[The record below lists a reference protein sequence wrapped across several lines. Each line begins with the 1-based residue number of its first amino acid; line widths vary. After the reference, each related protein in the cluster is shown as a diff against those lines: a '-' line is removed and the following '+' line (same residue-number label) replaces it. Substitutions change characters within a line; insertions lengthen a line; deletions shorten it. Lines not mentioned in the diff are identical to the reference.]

1 MCVGFFLTGGILIF
15 TYTKKPIMKTQ
26 IKSKW
31 LLAAGIYNLVWG
43 ILSIALPTLQL
54 DILGIPTSDIVVIL
68 WQCIGMI
75 VGVYGI
81 AYIIAATDPNT
92 HWPVVLVG
100 LLGKIFG
107 IMGMLFYIA
116 NGTIPVEFGLT
127 CFLNDLFWIPAFAS
141 ILSKRN
147 PA

>member
-1 MCVGFFLTGGILIF
+1 
-15 TYTKKPIMKTQ
+15 MKTQ

-31 LLAAGIYNLVWG
+31 LLAAGSYNLVWG
-43 ILSIALPTLQL
+43 ILSVALPTLQL
-54 DILGIPTSDIVVIL
+54 DMLGIATTPVVIIL

-81 AYIIAATDPNT
+81 AYIIAATDPQV

-107 IMGMLFYIA
+107 IMGMIFYIL
-116 NGTIPVEFGLT
+116 NGTIPWEFGLT
-127 CFLNDLFWIPAFAS
+127 CCLNDLFWIPAFIS
-141 ILSKRN
+141 ILSKKN
-147 PA
+147 PS

>member
-1 MCVGFFLTGGILIF
+1 
-15 TYTKKPIMKTQ
+15 MKTQ

-43 ILSIALPTLQL
+43 ILSVALPTLQL

-81 AYIIAATDPNT
+81 AYIIAATDPKT

-100 LLGKIFG
+100 LLGKVFG
-107 IMGMLFYIA
+107 VMGMIFYIL
-116 NGTIPVEFGLT
+116 NGTIPVEFGIT
-127 CFLNDLFWIPAFAS
+127 CCLNDLFWIPAFAS
-141 ILSKRN
+141 ILRKG
-147 PA
+147 

>member
-1 MCVGFFLTGGILIF
+1 
-15 TYTKKPIMKTQ
+15 MKTQ

-43 ILSIALPTLQL
+43 ILSIAIPTLQL

-107 IMGMLFYIA
+107 VMGMLFYIA

-127 CFLNDLFWIPAFAS
+127 CCLNDLFWIPAFAS

>member
-1 MCVGFFLTGGILIF
+1 
-15 TYTKKPIMKTQ
+15 MKTQ

-43 ILSIALPTLQL
+43 ILSVALPTLQL

-75 VGVYGI
+75 VGVYGV
-81 AYIIAATDPNT
+81 AYIIAATDPKT

-100 LLGKIFG
+100 LLGKVFG
-107 IMGMLFYIA
+107 IMGMIFYIL
-116 NGTIPVEFGLT
+116 NGTIPVEFGIT
-127 CFLNDLFWIPAFAS
+127 CCLNDLFWIPAFAS
-141 ILSKRN
+141 ILRKG
-147 PA
+147 

>member
-1 MCVGFFLTGGILIF
+1 
-15 TYTKKPIMKTQ
+15 MKTQ

-43 ILSIALPTLQL
+43 ILSVALPTLQL

-75 VGVYGI
+75 VGVYGV
-81 AYIIAATDPNT
+81 AYIIAATDPKT

-100 LLGKIFG
+100 LLGKVFG
-107 IMGMLFYIA
+107 VMGMIFYIL
-116 NGTIPVEFGLT
+116 NGTIPVEFGIT
-127 CFLNDLFWIPAFAS
+127 CCLNDLFWIPAFAT
-141 ILSKRN
+141 ILRKG
-147 PA
+147 

>member
-1 MCVGFFLTGGILIF
+1 
-15 TYTKKPIMKTQ
+15 MKTQ

-43 ILSIALPTLQL
+43 ILSVALPTLQL

-75 VGVYGI
+75 VGVYGV
-81 AYIIAATDPNT
+81 AYIIAATDPKT

-100 LLGKIFG
+100 LLGKVFG
-107 IMGMLFYIA
+107 VMGMIFYIL
-116 NGTIPVEFGLT
+116 NGTIPVEFGIT
-127 CFLNDLFWIPAFAS
+127 CCLNDLFWIPAFVS
-141 ILSKRN
+141 ILRKG
-147 PA
+147 

>member
-1 MCVGFFLTGGILIF
+1 
-15 TYTKKPIMKTQ
+15 MKTQ

-43 ILSIALPTLQL
+43 ILSVALPTLQL

-75 VGVYGI
+75 VGVYGV
-81 AYIIAATDPNT
+81 AYIIAATDPKT

-100 LLGKIFG
+100 LLGKVFG
-107 IMGMLFYIA
+107 IMGMIFYIL
-116 NGTIPVEFGLT
+116 NGTIPVEFGIT
-127 CFLNDLFWIPAFAS
+127 CCLNDLFCIPAFAS
-141 ILSKRN
+141 ILRKG
-147 PA
+147 

>member
-1 MCVGFFLTGGILIF
+1 
-15 TYTKKPIMKTQ
+15 MKTK

-54 DILGIPTSDIVVIL
+54 DILGIATSDIVVIL

-81 AYIIAATDPNT
+81 AYIIAATDPNA

-100 LLGKIFG
+100 LLGKVFG
-107 IMGMLFYIA
+107 VIGMLFYIA

-127 CFLNDLFWIPAFAS
+127 CCLNDLFWIPAFS
-141 ILSKRN
+141 TILLRKN
-147 PA
+147 PS

>member
-1 MCVGFFLTGGILIF
+1 
-15 TYTKKPIMKTQ
+15 MKTQ

-43 ILSIALPTLQL
+43 ILSVALPTLQL

-75 VGVYGI
+75 VGVYGV
-81 AYIIAATDPNT
+81 AYIIAATDPKT

-100 LLGKIFG
+100 LLGKVFG
-107 IMGMLFYIA
+107 VMGMIFYIL
-116 NGTIPVEFGLT
+116 NGTIPVEFGIT
-127 CFLNDLFWIPAFAS
+127 CCLNDLFWIPAFAS
-141 ILSKRN
+141 ILRKG
-147 PA
+147 

>member
-1 MCVGFFLTGGILIF
+1 
-15 TYTKKPIMKTQ
+15 MKTQ

-31 LLAAGIYNLVWG
+31 LLAAGVYNLVWG
-43 ILSIALPTLQL
+43 ILSVALPTLQL

-81 AYIIAATDPNT
+81 AYIIAATDPKT

-100 LLGKIFG
+100 LLGKAFG
-107 IMGMLFYIA
+107 VMGMIFYIL
-116 NGTIPVEFGLT
+116 NGTIPVEFGIT
-127 CFLNDLFWIPAFAS
+127 CCLNDLFWIPAFVS
-141 ILSKRN
+141 ILRKG
-147 PA
+147 

>member
-1 MCVGFFLTGGILIF
+1 MR
-15 TYTKKPIMKTQ
+15 TQ

-54 DILGIPTSDIVVIL
+54 DILGIPTSDIVIIL

-127 CFLNDLFWIPAFAS
+127 CCLNDLFWIPAFAS

>member
-1 MCVGFFLTGGILIF
+1 
-15 TYTKKPIMKTQ
+15 MKTQ

-31 LLAAGIYNLVWG
+31 LLAAGAYNLVWG
-43 ILSIALPTLQL
+43 ILSVSLPTLQL
-54 DILGIPTSDIVVIL
+54 DILGIATTPVVVIL

-81 AYIIAATDPNT
+81 AYVIAATDPQV

-107 IMGMLFYIA
+107 VTGMIFYIL
-116 NGTIPVEFGLT
+116 NGTIPWEFGLT
-127 CFLNDLFWIPAFAS
+127 CCLNDLFWIPAFVF
-141 ILSKRN
+141 ILSKKN
-147 PA
+147 PS

>member
-1 MCVGFFLTGGILIF
+1 
-15 TYTKKPIMKTQ
+15 MKTQ

-43 ILSIALPTLQL
+43 ILSIAIPTLQL

-75 VGVYGI
+75 VGVYGV

-100 LLGKIFG
+100 LLGKVFG
-107 IMGMLFYIA
+107 VMGMLFYIA
-116 NGTIPVEFGLT
+116 NGTIPAEFGLT
-127 CFLNDLFWIPAFAS
+127 CCLNDLFWIPAFAS

>member
-15 TYTKKPIMKTQ
+15 TYTKKPTMKTQ

-127 CFLNDLFWIPAFAS
+127 CCLNDLFWIPAFAS